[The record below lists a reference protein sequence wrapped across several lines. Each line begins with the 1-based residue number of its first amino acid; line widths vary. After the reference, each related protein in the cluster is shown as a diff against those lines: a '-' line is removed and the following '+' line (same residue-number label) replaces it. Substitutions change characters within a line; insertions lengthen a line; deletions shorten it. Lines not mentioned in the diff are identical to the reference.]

1 MGESPKVY
9 GTFYGLLINQ
19 NTKVVHSKFVI
30 ANMEQKIAPLKGDFK
45 KCSRLY
51 DIYSK
56 IDKLI
61 DNE

>member
-1 MGESPKVY
+1 MEESPKVY
-9 GTFYGLLINQ
+9 GTFYGLLIIQ
-19 NTKVVHSKFVI
+19 NTKVVHSKSFVD
-30 ANMEQKIAPLKGDFK
+30 MEQKIAPLKGDFK